1 MAIIGNGTTHN
12 GKIHPNRIRLFAGA
26 PVVASRP
33 SAPVARAAGSLR
45 SKLAQRVRV
54 LAHRQ
59 RTSESAIVD
68 CALWHFFKTGQAAN
82 VMGLM
87 DQAGIVPRRRRS

>member
-1 MAIIGNGTTHN
+1 MAIIGNGTAHN
-12 GKIHPNRIRLFAGA
+12 GKIHPNRIRLFTGS
-26 PVVASRP
+26 PVVATRP
-33 SAPVARAAGSLR
+33 SAPTARATGSLR
-45 SKLAQRVRV
+45 SKLEQRVRV

-82 VMGLM
+82 VMELM